1 MKMLVKRG
9 KSLINKEL
17 ALREN
22 LKKRKKF
29 KDKYKKKRVNNERT
43 I

>member
-1 MKMLVKRG
+1 MKMLVRKG

-22 LKKRKKF
+22 LKKIKKF
-29 KDKYKKKRVNNERT
+29 KDKYKKKKSE
-43 I
+43 

>member
-1 MKMLVKRG
+1 MKMLVRKG

-17 ALREN
+17 DLREN

-29 KDKYKKKRVNNERT
+29 KDKYKKKKVNNERT

>member
-1 MKMLVKRG
+1 MLVKRG
-9 KSLINKEL
+9 RSLINKEL

>member
-1 MKMLVKRG
+1 MLVRKG

-29 KDKYKKKRVNNERT
+29 KDKYKKKKVNNERT